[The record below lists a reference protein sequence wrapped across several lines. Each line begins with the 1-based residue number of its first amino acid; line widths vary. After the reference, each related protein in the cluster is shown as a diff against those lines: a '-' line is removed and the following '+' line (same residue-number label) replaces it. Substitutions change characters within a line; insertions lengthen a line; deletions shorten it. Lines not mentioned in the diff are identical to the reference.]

1 MGKKEFHYRWEFD
14 LKSNPEQLWNF
25 VADTN
30 RFNRDAGLPRVE
42 KVSGNQ
48 TKKGE
53 RRLRLYRF
61 GMAVEWEE
69 EPFEWVKPFR
79 FGVKRRYFKG
89 PVDEIK
95 IRAELTPQENGGTHL
110 VYEIWATP
118 KNAIGRTAIPF
129 QFGVVSQRNFAK
141 AFQEY
146 DRIASSSVE
155 LPLYQKTNIQFP
167 SGSIERLQ
175 FVKQKLIEE
184 KANKESVERLI
195 QLLAEADDFTLARIR
210 PHQLADYYNLPRKSV
225 LETCLLATRHGLL
238 DLQWDMICPHCRGA
252 VETSNSLKE
261 ILNDA
266 YCKSCNVDFKADFES
281 SVELT
286 FAPNAAVRSIEK
298 QLFCVGGP
306 QVTPHIIAQQILK
319 VGEKRKLTLP
329 LEEGRYR
336 LRASNLKRSQLFV
349 VNDVGNSTVSFI
361 VDEKSL
367 GNEEI
372 ALKTKAEMKLENAT
386 DDVQLVVIERMK
398 WNDQAATAA
407 EVTALQV
414 FRDLFST
421 EALRQGELI
430 SVGTLTVLFTDLK
443 GSTKLYRD
451 IGDAPA
457 FGRVMR
463 HFDIL
468 RECIAEKNGAIVKTI
483 GDAVMAVFRHP
494 ADALTAI
501 FKAQEILANPK
512 EGLPLYLK
520 VGIHTGHAI
529 AVTLNERLDY
539 FGGTINM
546 AARLEGLSCGEDVVI
561 SSTVYQDPEVKE
573 MIENK
578 ESKFSTESFTM
589 QLKGFDEESF
599 QLWRVTS
606 RRLETGG
613 GTQKLAP

>member
-14 LKSNPEQLWNF
+14 LKSTPNQLWDF

-42 KVSGNQ
+42 KVVGKAA
-48 TKKGE
+48 KKGE

-61 GMAVEWEE
+61 GIPVEWEE

-79 FGVKRRYFKG
+79 FGVTRRYFKG
-89 PVDEIK
+89 PVAEIK
-95 IRAELTPQENGGTHL
+95 IRAELTPKENGTHL

-129 QFGVVSQRNFAK
+129 QFGVVSARNFAK

-146 DRIASSSVE
+146 DRIASTSVE
-155 LPLYQKTNIQFP
+155 LPLYQKTNVQFP
-167 SGSIERLQ
+167 TGSKERLEV
-175 FVKQKLIEE
+175 VKNKLIDE
-184 KANKESVERLI
+184 KANKDSVERLI
-195 QLLAEADDFTLARIR
+195 QFLAEADDFTLARIR
-210 PHQLADYYNLPRKSV
+210 SHQIADYYNLPRKSV

-266 YCKSCNVDFKADFES
+266 YCESCNVDFKADFES

-286 FAPNAAVRSIEK
+286 FAPNAAVRNIEK

-319 VGEKRKLTLP
+319 VGEVRDLILP

-336 LRASNLKRSQLFV
+336 LRASNIKRSQLFV
-349 VNDVGNSTVSFI
+349 VNGEGNSTVSFV
-361 VDEKSL
+361 VDEKGLS
-367 GNEEI
+367 NEEI
-372 ALKTKAEMKLENAT
+372 ELKTNAELKLENT
-386 DDVQLVVIERMK
+386 TEEEQLVVIERVK

-421 EALRQGELI
+421 EALRKGELI

-463 HFDIL
+463 HFDVL
-468 RECIAEKNGAIVKTI
+468 RECIADKNGAIVKTI

-494 ADALTAI
+494 ADALQAI
-501 FKAQEILANPK
+501 FKAQELLANPQDDS
-512 EGLPLYLK
+512 PLFLK

-561 SSTVYQDPEVKE
+561 SSSVYQDPEVKE

-578 ESKFSTESFTM
+578 EREFSAESFTM

-599 QLWRVTS
+599 QLWRIRK
-606 RRLETGG
+606 RRQETGDRS
-613 GTQKLAP
+613 QSRKS